1 MQGVQVP
8 FLAGELRSHMPHG
21 QKNQN
26 TKQKQYCNKFNKD
39 FKDGP
44 HTHTNLKKK
53 KVAQTYL
60 DFQGCL
66 LFQTALKNSV
76 PPAFPPQLSH
86 CKTVKML
93 IKVRFMF
100 MVSWVCLEWS

>member
-1 MQGVQVP
+1 MHGVQVP

-26 TKQKQYCNKFNKD
+26 TKQKQYCNKFNKG

-53 KVAQTYL
+53 KSGSDLPWLPGMPTVSDSPQELCAP
-60 DFQGCL
+60 
-66 LFQTALKNSV
+66 SV
-76 PPAFPPQLSH
+76 PTS
-86 CKTVKML
+86 
-93 IKVRFMF
+93 IK
-100 MVSWVCLEWS
+100 SLQNSQDAN